1 VNILIYICQNNIM
14 VFIILF
20 KYCEFYFLLKTG
32 GYKMNAHPKEIWEK
46 TLNIIKG
53 ELTEVSFNT
62 WIKSI
67 TPISIES
74 DLIRLSV
81 PNDFTRGILDSRYKD
96 LIINALKLITSKK
109 YNIEFLIMSEEVV
122 ESAVPKN
129 KKESNSKIIVNDEM
143 SAMLNPKY
151 TFDSFVIGNSN
162 RFAHAAS
169 LAVAEAP
176 AKAYNPLF
184 IYGGVGLGKT
194 HLMHAIGHYI
204 LQNNSKSKVMYVS
217 SEKFTNELINSIKD
231 DKNEEFRNR
240 YRNIDVLLI
249 DDIQFIG
256 GKERTQEEFFHTFNA
271 LHEANKQ
278 IILSSDRP
286 PKEIPTL
293 EDRLRSRFEWG
304 LIADIQAPDF
314 ETRMAI
320 LKKKAD
326 VENLNIPNEV
336 MVYIATKIKSN
347 IRELEGALIRI
358 VAFSSLTNKEVS
370 VELAAEA
377 LKDIISSRQSK
388 QVTIDLIQD
397 VVANYFNLKVD
408 DLKSSRRTRNVAFP
422 RQIAMYLCRKLTDMS
437 LPKIGEEFGGRDH
450 TTVIHAYEKI
460 SSNLKVDEGL
470 QNSVTDLTKR
480 IDQK

>member
-1 VNILIYICQNNIM
+1 MDTQLNQL
-14 VFIILF
+14 
-20 KYCEFYFLLKTG
+20 
-32 GYKMNAHPKEIWEK
+32 WEK
-46 TLNIIKG
+46 TLNIIKS
-53 ELTEVSFNT
+53 EMSEVSFNT
-62 WIKSI
+62 WIKSCE
-67 TPISIES
+67 PLSISS
-74 DLIRLSV
+74 DSIKLGV
-81 PNDFTRGILDSRYKD
+81 PNEFTKDILEQRYKD
-96 LIINALKLITSKK
+96 LVANAIKLISSKK
-109 YNIEFLIMSEEVV
+109 YNIEFLIESDTSELHSEDTTLRHNKKN
-122 ESAVPKN
+122 SAVV
-129 KKESNSKIIVNDEM
+129 VNDLM
-143 SAMLNPKY
+143 LATLNPKY

-169 LAVAEAP
+169 LAVAESP

-204 LQNNSKSKVMYVS
+204 LQNNSKSKVVYVS
-217 SEKFTNELINSIKD
+217 SEKFTNELINAIKD
-231 DKNEEFRNR
+231 DKNEEFRNK

-249 DDIQFIG
+249 DDIQFIA

-271 LHEANKQ
+271 LHEASKQ

-326 VENLNIPNEV
+326 VENLNVANEV

-358 VAFSSLTNKEVS
+358 VAYSSLTGRDITVD
-370 VELAAEA
+370 LATEA
-377 LKDIISSRQSK
+377 LKDIISNKQSK
-388 QVTIDLIQD
+388 NITIETIQD
-397 VVANYFNLKVD
+397 VVSSYYNLRVE
-408 DLKSSRRTRNVAFP
+408 DLKSQRRTRNIAYP
-422 RQIAMYLCRKLTDMS
+422 RQIAMYLSRKLTDLS

-460 SSNLKVDEGL
+460 SGSLKNDEST
-470 QNSVTDLTKR
+470 QNTINDLTKKLT
-480 IDQK
+480 QK

>member
-1 VNILIYICQNNIM
+1 MNND
-14 VFIILF
+14 
-20 KYCEFYFLLKTG
+20 LKSL
-32 GYKMNAHPKEIWEK
+32 WEK

-53 ELTEVSFNT
+53 EMSEVSFNT
-62 WIKSI
+62 WIKSCE
-67 TPISIES
+67 PISIS
-74 DLIRLSV
+74 SNTIKISV
-81 PNDFTRGILDSRYKD
+81 PNSFTQDILEKRYKD
-96 LIINALKLITSKK
+96 LVVNSIEAACSKLYGVDFIVASDIQEVDEK
-109 YNIEFLIMSEEVV
+109 EE
-122 ESAVPKN
+122 KN
-129 KKESNSKIIVNDEM
+129 TKLDDKSSVTVNDEM
-143 SAMLNPKY
+143 SSTLNPKY

-194 HLMHAIGHYI
+194 HLMHAIGHYA
-204 LQNNSKSKVMYVS
+204 LQNNSNAKVVYVS
-217 SEKFTNELINSIKD
+217 SEKFTNELINAIKD
-231 DKNEEFRNR
+231 DKNEEFRNK
-240 YRNIDVLLI
+240 YRSVDILLI
-249 DDIQFIG
+249 DDIQFIA
-256 GKERTQEEFFHTFNA
+256 GKERTQEEFFHTFNE
-271 LHEANKQ
+271 LHDANKQ

-304 LIADIQAPDF
+304 LIADIQPPDF

-326 VENLNIPNEV
+326 VEKLNVANEV

-358 VAFSSLTNKEVS
+358 VAYSSLTNRPIT
-370 VELAAEA
+370 VELASEA
-377 LKDIISSRQSK
+377 LKDIISNK
-388 QVTIDLIQD
+388 QNKNVTIDVIQD
-397 VVANYFNLKVD
+397 VVAAYFNLRVE
-408 DLKSSRRTRNVAFP
+408 DLKSQRRTRNVAYP
-422 RQIAMYLCRKLTDMS
+422 RQIAMYLSRKLTDMS

-460 SSNLKVDEGL
+460 SDTLNTDESL
-470 QNSVTDLTKR
+470 QHTVNDITKKLT
-480 IDQK
+480 QN

>member
-1 VNILIYICQNNIM
+1 M
-14 VFIILF
+14 
-20 KYCEFYFLLKTG
+20 
-32 GYKMNAHPKEIWEK
+32 EK
-46 TLNIIKG
+46 
-53 ELTEVSFNT
+53 
-62 WIKSI
+62 
-67 TPISIES
+67 
-74 DLIRLSV
+74 
-81 PNDFTRGILDSRYKD
+81 RYKD
-96 LIINALKLITSKK
+96 LVINSIEAACSKT
-109 YNIEFLIMSEEVV
+109 YNLEFLIASEIQEA
-122 ESAVPKN
+122 EEKE
-129 KKESNSKIIVNDEM
+129 KKETTKDNIAVTVNDEM
-143 SAMLNPKY
+143 SSTLNPKY

-169 LAVAEAP
+169 LAVAESP

-204 LQNNSKSKVMYVS
+204 LQNNPNAKVVYVS
-217 SEKFTNELINSIKD
+217 SEKFTNELINAIKD
-231 DKNEEFRNR
+231 DKNEEFRTK
-240 YRNIDVLLI
+240 YRSVDILLI
-249 DDIQFIG
+249 DDIQFIA
-256 GKERTQEEFFHTFNA
+256 GKERTQEEFFHTFNT

-326 VENLNIPNEV
+326 VENLNVPNEV

-358 VAFSSLTNKEVS
+358 VAYSSLTNREITVD
-370 VELAAEA
+370 LATEA
-377 LKDIISSRQSK
+377 LKDIISNK
-388 QVTIDLIQD
+388 QNKSITIDLIQD
-397 VVANYFNLKVD
+397 VVAAYFNLRVE
-408 DLKSSRRTRNVAFP
+408 DLKSQRRTRNVAYP
-422 RQIAMYLCRKLTDMS
+422 RQIAMYLSRKLTDMS

-460 SSNLKVDEGL
+460 SETLNNDESL
-470 QNSVTDLTKR
+470 EHTINDITKKLT
-480 IDQK
+480 QK

>member
-1 VNILIYICQNNIM
+1 
-14 VFIILF
+14 
-20 KYCEFYFLLKTG
+20 
-32 GYKMNAHPKEIWEK
+32 MNAQLEQLWIK

-67 TPISIES
+67 VPISLE
-74 DLIRLSV
+74 DTTMKLEV
-81 PNDFTRGILDSRYKD
+81 PNDFTRGILESRYKD
-96 LIINALKLITSKK
+96 LIINAIKLLTSKR
-109 YNIEFLIMSEEVV
+109 YNIEFLISSEEGTVENEKIQNTTPKDSNVV
-122 ESAVPKN
+122 
-129 KKESNSKIIVNDEM
+129 VNDEM
-143 SAMLNPKY
+143 SSTLNPKY
-151 TFDSFVIGNSN
+151 TFNSFVIGNSN

-204 LQNNSKSKVMYVS
+204 LQNNPKAKVVYVS

-231 DKNEEFRNR
+231 DKNVDFRNK
-240 YRNIDVLLI
+240 YRHVDVLLI
-249 DDIQFIG
+249 DDIQFIA
-256 GKERTQEEFFHTFNA
+256 GKERTQEEFFHTFND
-271 LHEANKQ
+271 LHSADKQ

-304 LIADIQAPDF
+304 LIADIQPPDF
-314 ETRMAI
+314 ETRIAI

-336 MVYIATKIKSN
+336 MVYIANKIKSN

-358 VAFSSLTNKEVS
+358 VAYSSLTNKDVS
-370 VELAAEA
+370 VDLAAEA
-377 LKDIISSRQSK
+377 LKDIISNEQNK
-388 QVTIDLIQD
+388 QVTINLIQD
-397 VVANYFNLKVD
+397 VVSNYFNLKVEE
-408 DLKSSRRTRNVAFP
+408 LKSSRRTRNIAFP
-422 RQIAMYLCRKLTDMS
+422 RQIAMYLSRKLTDMS

-460 SSNLKVDEGL
+460 SNGLKKDEQL
-470 QNSVTDLTKR
+470 KNVITDLTKK
-480 IDQK
+480 INTK

>member
-1 VNILIYICQNNIM
+1 MDTQLNQL
-14 VFIILF
+14 
-20 KYCEFYFLLKTG
+20 
-32 GYKMNAHPKEIWEK
+32 WEK
-46 TLNIIKG
+46 TLNIIKS
-53 ELTEVSFNT
+53 EMTEVSFNT
-62 WIKSI
+62 WIKSCE
-67 TPISIES
+67 PLSISS
-74 DLIRLSV
+74 DSIKLGV
-81 PNDFTRGILDSRYKD
+81 PNEFTKDILEQRYKD
-96 LIINALKLITSKK
+96 LVTNAIKLISSKK
-109 YNIEFLIMSEEVV
+109 YAIEFLIESESKEPSIEEESSKKQKRSDSIVV
-122 ESAVPKN
+122 S
-129 KKESNSKIIVNDEM
+129 DLM
-143 SAMLNPKY
+143 SATLNPKY

-169 LAVAEAP
+169 LAVAESP

-204 LQNNSKSKVMYVS
+204 LQNNSKSKVVYVS
-217 SEKFTNELINSIKD
+217 SEKFTNELINAIKD
-231 DKNEEFRNR
+231 DKNEEFRNK

-249 DDIQFIG
+249 DDIQFIA

-271 LHEANKQ
+271 LHDASKQ

-326 VENLNIPNEV
+326 VEKLNVANEV

-358 VAFSSLTNKEVS
+358 VAYSSLTGREITVD
-370 VELAAEA
+370 LATEA
-377 LKDIISSRQSK
+377 LKDIISNKQSRHI
-388 QVTIDLIQD
+388 TIETIQD
-397 VVANYFNLKVD
+397 VVSSYYNLRVE
-408 DLKSSRRTRNVAFP
+408 DLKSQRRTRNIAYP
-422 RQIAMYLCRKLTDMS
+422 RQIAMYLSRKLTDLS

-460 SSNLKVDEGL
+460 SGNLKNDEVT
-470 QNSVTDLTKR
+470 QNTINDLTKKLT
-480 IDQK
+480 QK

>member
-1 VNILIYICQNNIM
+1 M
-14 VFIILF
+14 DGG
-20 KYCEFYFLLKTG
+20 LKDL
-32 GYKMNAHPKEIWEK
+32 WEK
-46 TLNIIKG
+46 TLNIMKG

-62 WIKSI
+62 WIKSAV
-67 TPISIES
+67 P
-74 DLIRLSV
+74 LSLSNDILKLGV
-81 PNDFTRGILDSRYKD
+81 PNNFTKEILETRYKD
-96 LIINALKLITSKK
+96 LLINALKIVSSKK
-109 YNIEFLIMSEEVV
+109 YNIDFSIASEESVDLEEQKV
-122 ESAVPKN
+122 
-129 KKESNSKIIVNDEM
+129 KKETKQAVTVSDEM
-143 SAMLNPKY
+143 SATLNPKY

-169 LAVAEAP
+169 LAVAESP

-204 LQNNSKSKVMYVS
+204 LQNNPKSKVVYVS

-231 DKNEEFRNR
+231 DKNVEFRNK
-240 YRNIDVLLI
+240 YRNVDVLLI
-249 DDIQFIG
+249 DDIQFIA

-304 LIADIQAPDF
+304 LIADIQPPDF
-314 ETRMAI
+314 ETRIAI
-320 LKKKAD
+320 LKKKAEVD
-326 VENLNIPNEV
+326 NLNVSNDV

-358 VAFSSLTNKEVS
+358 VAYSSLTNKEIS
-370 VELAAEA
+370 VDLAAEA
-377 LKDIISSRQSK
+377 LKDIISNKQGK

-397 VVANYFNLKVD
+397 VVASYYNLRIED
-408 DLKSSRRTRNVAFP
+408 FKSQRRTRNVAYP
-422 RQIAMYLCRKLTDMS
+422 RQIAMYLCRKLTDTS

-450 TTVIHAYEKI
+450 TTVIHAHDKI
-460 SSNLKVDEGL
+460 TECLKEDEAL
-470 QNSVTDLTKR
+470 QEAIAEITKK
-480 IDQK
+480 IQQK